1 MIKSWTINN
10 DMATTW
16 YSVYALVNAHAK
28 KHTTTNDL
36 IYIIKQFQIF
46 AYKIPKPYGII
57 ALNKL
62 DTILLNFWLFWFHF
76 LHACIQIILVF
87 VKLGSLLMI
96 TTTVN
101 LTL

>member
-1 MIKSWTINN
+1 M
-10 DMATTW
+10 
-16 YSVYALVNAHAK
+16 YALVNAPAEE
-28 KHTTTNDL
+28 HTTINDL
-36 IYIIKQFQIF
+36 VYIIKQFQIF

-76 LHACIQIILVF
+76 LYACIQIILLVF
-87 VKLGSLLMI
+87 VKLGSLLII